1 MAARVASARE
11 AQNARYETE
20 DSQNDRRALNVDA
33 DGDMLEKHAMPD
45 SDGQALLTDA
55 AVKLSLS
62 ARAYHRVLKVA
73 RTIADLDGATGVK
86 RIHVTEALSYRRRPV
101 VDARSASTSAL
112 AY

>member
-1 MAARVASARE
+1 MARDA
-11 AQNARYETE
+11 
-20 DSQNDRRALNVDA
+20 QNDRYHTEEIQRDNRALNVDA
-33 DGDMLEKHAMPD
+33 DGDMLEKFATPD
-45 SDGQALLTDA
+45 ADGQALLADA

-86 RIHVTEALSYRRRPV
+86 RIHIAEALSYRRRPA
-101 VDARSASTSAL
+101 VDTRTSNRSAL